1 MSNPASLRSGGL
13 RTHSVDVSVE
23 VGAMLVESML
33 MGAETSSAIPTLLTL
48 ASATAQLLDHIF
60 CSLETTWLIL
70 LTCNRLA
77 TINIL
82 KKYFIS

>member
-1 MSNPASLRSGGL
+1 M
-13 RTHSVDVSVE
+13 DVSVE

-70 LTCNRLA
+70 LTCNKLA

-82 KKYFIS
+82 KRILSHKIVGSIWIVSYFDFDF